1 MKSRDAEGAMPT
13 TMASQQGEDI
23 VDTPA
28 VRVPLERGRH
38 MAVRTA
44 GEGPAVVL
52 LHGLPGSA
60 AAWSYVQRDLARD
73 HRVLAPDLLGFG
85 ASSRPRSYEELS
97 AEAQADALI
106 EVLAEFDVNPAA
118 VVGHDYG
125 GPVALWLCRKR
136 PDLVPRLGLSATN
149 TFTDTPIPL
158 PISAVTWP
166 LLGHVFERV
175 LFSAPALRQ
184 MLRQGAGEP
193 RPSLDPGIYVGD
205 GGQQHTIRAI
215 FSTSLRELAERY
227 RTVEETLSR
236 VDAPVLVAWGDA
248 DPFFSIEQGER
259 TASAL
264 AQADLVVYEGCG
276 HFVAEERPREL
287 AADLRTLLER
297 PAGCCG

>member
-1 MKSRDAEGAMPT
+1 MPKT
-13 TMASQQGEDI
+13 VVSQQREDI
-23 VDTPA
+23 VNTPA
-28 VRVPLERGRH
+28 VSVPLERDRH

-60 AAWSYVQRDLARD
+60 AAWGEVQRDLARD
-73 HRVLAPDLLGFG
+73 HQVLAPDLLGFG

-97 AEAQADALI
+97 AEAQAEALI
-106 EVLAEFDVNPAA
+106 EVLAELDVEPAA
-118 VVGHDYG
+118 VIGHDYG
-125 GPVALWLCRKR
+125 GPVALWLYRKR

-149 TFTDTPIPL
+149 AFTDTPIPL

-166 LLGHVFERV
+166 VVGHLFERV

-184 MLRQGAGEP
+184 MLREGAGKP
-193 RPSLDPGIYVGD
+193 RPALDPDVYVGD

-236 VDAPVLVAWGDA
+236 VEAPALVAWGDA
-248 DPFFSIEQGER
+248 DPFFRVEQGER

-264 AQADLVVYEGCG
+264 AHADFVLYEGCG
-276 HFVAEERPREL
+276 HFVPEERPREL
-287 AADLRTLLER
+287 AADLRRLLER